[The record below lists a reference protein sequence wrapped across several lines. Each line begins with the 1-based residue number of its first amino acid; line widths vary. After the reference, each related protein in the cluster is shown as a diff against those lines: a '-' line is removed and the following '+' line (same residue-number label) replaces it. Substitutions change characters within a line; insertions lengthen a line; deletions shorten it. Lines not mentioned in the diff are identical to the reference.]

1 MTSDKKTVSLL
12 ADLFVKKGLSDI
24 VISPGSRNA
33 PLIIAFGG
41 HEKINAYSVVDERSA
56 AFYALGMAQKTGK
69 PVAIT
74 CTSGSAALNYAPAIS
89 EAYYQKIPLLVLT
102 ADRPPELIDVGDGQT
117 IRQEN
122 VYASYVKKSFS
133 LPLNFDNDDDQKQ
146 ANHII
151 NEAIDDCLYPEP
163 GPVHINIPLDE
174 PIYNTTEKGL
184 EGVVE
189 NTVEIT
195 PDIPEQLINEF
206 IYSWNETKEVMILV
220 GQTAPLHEMQ
230 NVLSQLAKMGQVV
243 VLTETTSNV
252 FDPSFVDCIDNVL
265 TAIPEGQERF
275 HAPDLL
281 ITTGG
286 AIVSKKIKKFLREY
300 KPRQHWH
307 ISPSGEVLDTFF
319 ALTHTVKASPAAFL
333 SKVGVHLQSHP
344 GNYGDSWVALKNKVN
359 DLRKE
364 FLNGLPFSDLKVF
377 EILYRLMPENSLLH
391 LGNSTPVRYA
401 QLFGSDPKFEYYSN
415 RGVSGIDGQL
425 STASGVAVKS
435 DKINTVITGDLGF
448 FYDSNALMNLHLT
461 PNLKMIVINNSGG
474 GIFRFIPGP
483 DTTEQLEQFF
493 EAHHNWKA
501 EKLVEAFDIPY
512 FKAEN
517 EEELKQVLEAFYQ
530 EQSRPAVLE
539 IFTPQKIN
547 AKLLRDYFSFLKSS
561 SH

>member
-41 HEKINAYSVVDERSA
+41 NEKINAYSVVDERSA
-56 AFYALGMAQKTGK
+56 AFFALGMAQKTGK

-102 ADRPPELIDVGDGQT
+102 ADRPPKLIDVGDGQT

-133 LPLNFDNDDDQKQ
+133 LPLDINLPEEQNQ
-146 ANHII
+146 ANHLI
-151 NEAIDDCLYPEP
+151 NEAIDACLYPEP

-174 PIYNTTEKGL
+174 PIYNTIENGV
-184 EGVVE
+184 EGKVE
-189 NTVEIT
+189 NTVEAV
-195 PDIPEQLINEF
+195 PEVSDQLKNEF
-206 IYSWNETKEVMILV
+206 ITTWNGTKEVMILV
-220 GQTAPLHEMQ
+220 GQSTPSSEMQ
-230 NVLSQLAKMGQVV
+230 KVLSELAKMGQVV

-252 FDPSFVDCIDNVL
+252 HNPRFVDCIDNVL

-286 AIVSKKIKKFLREY
+286 AIVSKKIKKYLREY

-307 ISPSGEVLDTFF
+307 ISASGEVLDTFF
-319 ALTHTVKASPAAFL
+319 ALTHTVKAKPLDFL
-333 SKVGVHLQSHP
+333 SEVAAHLQSHP

-359 DLRKE
+359 DLRKDY
-364 FLNGLPFSDLKVF
+364 LSRLPFSDLMVF
-377 EILYRLMPENSLLH
+377 EMLFRMMPENSLLH

-401 QLFGSDPKFEYYSN
+401 QLFGSIPKFEYYSN

-425 STASGVAVKS
+425 STASGVAAKS

-461 PNLKMIVINNSGG
+461 PNLKIIVINNGGG

-501 EKLVEAFDIPY
+501 NKLVEAFDIPY

-517 EEELKQVLEAFYQ
+517 EEELKQVLGDFYL

-539 IFTPQKIN
+539 IFTPQKVN
-547 AKLLRDYFSFLKSS
+547 TRLLRDYFSFLKSS